1 MSVMDRY
8 SLISSEDRPELQIVL
23 GVAYIQLV
31 KTMTLVIFC
40 TLKFIIMTETVTPS
54 RLGVL

>member
-1 MSVMDRY
+1 MDRY